1 MSEAHNCRFIASTIK
16 MQRFLIHVCSAHT
29 SRPSA
34 LYLISPLICT
44 WLSVY
49 LENRKKSRERRVSRA
64 ALTRDGNPAVSG
76 RELAPAGHET
86 ADFKERELQRT
97 PLVPLSLSL
106 SLSPRQGFQ
115 TIISLSLSSFT
126 LLYQRALH
134 TSLGCS
140 LPRAPLVHRCVTP
153 RIFYW
158 TTTTF
163 SPFPPPAPAASSFVS
178 LR

>member
-97 PLVPLSLSL
+97 PLVPLSLSSPGFSDYNL
-106 SLSPRQGFQ
+106 SFSILFYFALSAGV
-115 TIISLSLSSFT
+115 T
-126 LLYQRALH
+126 H
-134 TSLGCS
+134 
-140 LPRAPLVHRCVTP
+140 LPRLQSAACPARSPLRYTAY
-153 RIFYW
+153 FLLDDYY
-158 TTTTF
+158 F
-163 SPFPPPAPAASSFVS
+163 LSFPPRAGS
-178 LR
+178 